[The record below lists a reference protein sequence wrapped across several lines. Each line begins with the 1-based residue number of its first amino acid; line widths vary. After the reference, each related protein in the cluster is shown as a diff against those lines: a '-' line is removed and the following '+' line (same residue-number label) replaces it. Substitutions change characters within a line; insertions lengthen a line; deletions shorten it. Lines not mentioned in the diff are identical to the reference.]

1 MLSKQAVKSREIL
14 SKQAVKSKEML
25 SKQAD
30 KIAKQAEEHERFI
43 NKVPFLHLAYK
54 LTLSFQILSCALAFG
69 FAMYKS
75 FMVVVYKPTILLV

>member
-1 MLSKQAVKSREIL
+1 M

-43 NKVPFLHLAYK
+43 NKVPPFASCIQIDFVFSNFVLCF
-54 LTLSFQILSCALAFG
+54 SF
-69 FAMYKS
+69 S
-75 FMVVVYKPTILLV
+75 FCYV